1 MNTDELLDDFDDM
14 ESTQQERR
22 IARFERRDD
31 DGHLLMVVNTALV
44 TDSPTPYETAVSEP
58 CYNRGRWVVVECYD
72 NPNDALA
79 GHRMWVE
86 TMENRSPDELI
97 EVSRCAVVIKR
108 DEIEAGQEW
117 RVKQRHES
125 LGPGNVSDMWA
136 AQQEKTNVQSEEY
149 VSY

>member
-31 DGHLLMVVNTALV
+31 SGHLLMVVNTALV
-44 TDSPTPYETAVSEP
+44 TDSPTPYETAVSKP
-58 CYNRGRWVVVECYD
+58 CYNQGRWVVVQCYD
-72 NPNDALA
+72 DPRDALV
-79 GHRMWVE
+79 GHRAWVE
-86 TMENRSPDELI
+86 VMENGSPDELI
-97 EVSRCAVVIKR
+97 EVSGCAVVIKR

-125 LGPGNVSDMWA
+125 LGPGSVSYMWA